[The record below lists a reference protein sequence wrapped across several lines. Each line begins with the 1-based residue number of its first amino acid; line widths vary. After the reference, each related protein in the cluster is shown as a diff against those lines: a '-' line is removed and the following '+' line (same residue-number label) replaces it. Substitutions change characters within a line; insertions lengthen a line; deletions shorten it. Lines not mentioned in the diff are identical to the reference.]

1 MKQFT
6 PADIENYYDHTEVH
20 YRMWWNLEDAA
31 GLHYGIWEADTRNN
45 TEAILNTNE
54 RLMRLGQI
62 EGTDHVLDA
71 GCGIGGSSIFLA
83 ERLGCC
89 VKGITLSARQVATAS
104 RLATEKQLDHLLNFS
119 RQNYLHTNFPD
130 ETFDVIWAI
139 ESFGSAPEKAAFF
152 REMHRILKPGGRILF
167 ADTFKPFSYDIT
179 SDQDMQI
186 MLNGWA
192 ISDILSLEE
201 LESMSQA
208 EGFTQFIVEDV
219 SKEIEPSVK
228 RIYWAALF
236 GMIGTKAYNLFKKAT
251 YFSRIHYKTGLA
263 QKKTY
268 RNGKWGYYLVSCEK
282 H

>member
-83 ERLGCC
+83 ERLGCS

-201 LESMSQA
+201 LERMSQA
-208 EGFTQFIVEDV
+208 EGFTHFTVEDV

-282 H
+282 Y

>member
-83 ERLGCC
+83 ERLGCS

-201 LESMSQA
+201 LERMSQA
-208 EGFTQFIVEDV
+208 EGFTHFTVEDV
-219 SKEIEPSVK
+219 SKDIEPSVK

-282 H
+282 Y